1 MHTVKYTVISGEGK
15 KRCVLGFLTDH
26 SSNPRILDYFFHIS
40 NTKGEEKKKNWKN
53 MKRYKC
59 IFLHD
64 L

>member
-40 NTKGEEKKKNWKN
+40 NTKGEEKKKKLEKYEKVQ
-53 MKRYKC
+53 MHL
-59 IFLHD
+59 FT
-64 L
+64 